1 MHFWDSKQGAWR
13 CDTELLDSGC
23 TAFAEVGETTF
34 GGATSAQCEAG
45 YTKVDIEDDSTV
57 SAGSATISI
66 LRWKCECATNQC
78 TRTDAAG
85 EVLHDV
91 LVYYEFRAQM
101 ESGSAEDMPEAAA
114 KIAEMYGQNQASRG
128 EELDTQTDGDAASG
142 SAASALN
149 CNQED
154 RSGCGDWSKKGCVL
168 QSWDELQVMQ
178 DIQANFASALSNQSQ
193 QLNVCQDPSFYW
205 WPRKLTFNPDK
216 ANAPKF
222 ISWANAM
229 GINDQTDMDNVQFIS
244 VQGRY
249 GDAAEPK
256 GFRAEPLQV
265 VIAMQILVCN
275 ETEVKGRAALVPIN
289 ETFWPGGL
297 GSFCNDSFRLPRID
311 ATLRQQISKLR
322 FGMVSDMV
330 QHAEY

>member
-1 MHFWDSKQGAWR
+1 M
-13 CDTELLDSGC
+13 LP
-23 TAFAEVGETTF
+23 
-34 GGATSAQCEAG
+34 TSPLESRYDALNF
-45 YTKVDIEDDSTV
+45 DFN
-57 SAGSATISI
+57 
-66 LRWKCECATNQC
+66 RWKCECATNQC
-78 TRTDAAG
+78 TRIDAAG

-91 LVYYEFRAQM
+91 QVYYEFRAQM

-216 ANAPKF
+216 AVNPVLFILQESDGAHFLCACRMHPSLFHGRMQWASMTRLTWTMFSLFLCRFPLRAKF
-222 ISWANAM
+222 SQCASLL
-229 GINDQTDMDNVQFIS
+229 T
-244 VQGRY
+244 
-249 GDAAEPK
+249 K
-256 GFRAEPLQV
+256 L
-265 VIAMQILVCN
+265 C
-275 ETEVKGRAALVPIN
+275 
-289 ETFWPGGL
+289 PGTVWRR
-297 GSFCNDSFRLPRID
+297 CR
-311 ATLRQQISKLR
+311 T
-322 FGMVSDMV
+322 
-330 QHAEY
+330 